1 MIARDEAA
9 TLRDQSPDG
18 HLLVVSS
25 DLRRAVSAARIA
37 PNLLAA
43 LESWERTA
51 PALAALS
58 AELARG
64 GVPGEIAL
72 DEAKLASPLPRTWQ
86 WLDGSAFPSHGEL
99 MQRAFGQA
107 IVDENRT
114 QPLMYQGGS
123 DDFLGPRQ
131 DMPVPWRRTASTS
144 RPRSQS
150 LSIAC
155 RWARTQPTRSSM

>member
-1 MIARDEAA
+1 MKLA

-25 DLRRAVSAARIA
+25 DLRRRVSAARIA

-43 LESWERTA
+43 IESWERSA
-51 PALAALS
+51 PALAALFVDL
-58 AELARG
+58 ERG
-64 GVPGEIAL
+64 SIRGEIPL
-72 DEAKLASPLPRTWQ
+72 DETKLASPLPRTWQ

-107 IVDENRT
+107 IVDETRT
-114 QPLMYQGGS
+114 KPLMYQGGS

-131 DMPVPWRRTASTS
+131 DMPLP
-144 RPRSQS
+144 
-150 LSIAC
+150 
-155 RWARTQPTRSSM
+155 